1 MTPEKI
7 QLCKD
12 SWVKVEPIA
21 DAAAE
26 IFYSNLFEADPGLKP
41 LFKGD
46 MQEQGK
52 KLMEMIAAAVRL
64 LDKLDQLVPVVQSL
78 GVRHSGYGV
87 EAGHYDTVGGALIK
101 TLGQGLGDE
110 FTDEVREAWVAAY
123 GLLAQTMIE
132 AAEAKVA

>member
-1 MTPEKI
+1 
-7 QLCKD
+7 
-12 SWVKVEPIA
+12 
-21 DAAAE
+21 
-26 IFYSNLFEADPGLKP
+26 
-41 LFKGD
+41 
-46 MQEQGK
+46 
-52 KLMEMIAAAVRL
+52 MIASAGRG
-64 LDKLDQLVPVVQSL
+64 LDKGDQLVPVVQSL

>member
-26 IFYSNLFEADPGLKP
+26 IFYSNLFEADPELKP

-46 MQEQGK
+46 MQAQGK